1 MGLVLAQPGAWHVA
15 GRPALLSSAI
25 LSPRRCSPAHAS
37 AKPVQAAT
45 QPDLA
50 RTCYLRLLRDK
61 ALTLRQ
67 PPPPPP
73 SHTQQ
78 GGKGGGAGQGFSV
91 LELESRLL

>member
-15 GRPALLSSAI
+15 GRPALLLSAI

-61 ALTLRQ
+61 APTLRQ
-67 PPPPPP
+67 PPHPLPPTH
-73 SHTQQ
+73 SKE
-78 GGKGGGAGQGFSV
+78 GREEGQARGSV
-91 LELESRLL
+91 S